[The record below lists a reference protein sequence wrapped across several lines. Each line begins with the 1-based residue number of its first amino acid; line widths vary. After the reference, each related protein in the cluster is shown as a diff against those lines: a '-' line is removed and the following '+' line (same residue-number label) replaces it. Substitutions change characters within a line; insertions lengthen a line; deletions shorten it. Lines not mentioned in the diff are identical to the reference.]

1 MTTVSYRSFTSPQ
14 VPLSI
19 LARSPSKFCTFNI
32 TAIFSLLFFPPSPR
46 GFYFRNRRELILL
59 FGRDPRKVTLFG
71 CNLHIPGKSPLL
83 VLVFLPVLE
92 NTKTCFAKYSRGS
105 PFPEIEEQ
113 TCRELAGVCP
123 APALRSPYFILW
135 LLLFKCL
142 FVPAHLLKMWHLA
155 PSLLCDMP
163 GWCWAWLVNRKIK
176 RRIAGL

>member
-32 TAIFSLLFFPPSPR
+32 TAIFSLLFFSPSPR

-92 NTKTCFAKYSRGS
+92 NTKTCFAKYPRGS
-105 PFPEIEEQ
+105 PFPRNSRANMQ
-113 TCRELAGVCP
+113 RPGRGVSCSCP
-123 APALRSPYFILW
+123 APTLFYFMI
-135 LLLFKCL
+135 
-142 FVPAHLLKMWHLA
+142 
-155 PSLLCDMP
+155 
-163 GWCWAWLVNRKIK
+163 I
-176 RRIAGL
+176 II